1 MENEMQQKF
10 CIDCAYMQRSTQF
23 PDDLDYAKCTV
34 AGVISLVSGE
44 RSTVYCQTA
53 RLHGHACGSDAK
65 LFKASRT
72 PDFRDGRNPRYDD
85 DWGSPVNETAPD
97 GRLIHD
103 VHK

>member
-1 MENEMQQKF
+1 MEQKF
-10 CIDCAYMQRSTQF
+10 CIDCANMERSKAF
-23 PDDLDYAKCTV
+23 PDDFDYAKCKA

-72 PDFRDGRNPRYDD
+72 PDFRDGRNPKYDD
-85 DWGSPVNETAPD
+85 DWGDGRTDTAPD
-97 GRLIHD
+97 GRLLKD
-103 VHK
+103 VHNG